1 MTLWLTRAGSHGEGE
16 TLALEKNLAVIGW
29 EGMPDLTTLPDR
41 ESLKVALAEA
51 YPDSSPGKLSNWAG
65 QLHTFARQIQT
76 GDLVALPL
84 KSRSAVVIGRV
95 EGDYQYRTDLGPQFQ
110 HVRPVTWLKEF
121 ARTEF
126 DQDLLYS
133 LGAFMTV
140 CQIKRGD
147 AEARVNAMLKGTKP
161 PTPSPITTPTDED
174 APQEVDLEQYG
185 RDQISAYILQ
195 RFKGHG
201 MARLLEGILKAQGYT
216 VYRSPEGAD
225 GGIDLLAGQGVL
237 GFGSPRLGVQVKSSE
252 GPADVKVVREL
263 QGVLRDFGA
272 DQGLFLSW
280 GGFNKSAYAEARK
293 RFFNIRLWD
302 AKDFVDAL
310 LSVYDQLDP
319 ELQAEL
325 PLKRVWTLV
334 SETQDG

>member
-1 MTLWLTRAGSHGEGE
+1 MTLWLTRAGRFGEGE
-16 TLALEKNLAVIGW
+16 TLALDKSVAVIGW
-29 EGMPDLTTLPDR
+29 EELPDLAAYPDR
-41 ESLKVALAEA
+41 ESLKAAIA
-51 YPDSSPGKLSNWAG
+51 AQYPDRSTGAVTNWAG
-65 QLHTFARQIQT
+65 QLWTFVHQINE

-84 KSRSAVVIGRV
+84 KSRSVIAVGRV
-95 EGDYQYRTDLGPQFQ
+95 EGPYAYRTDLGDKFH
-110 HVRPVTWLKEF
+110 HVRPVKWLKEIP
-121 ARTEF
+121 RTEF

-147 AEARVNAMLKGTKP
+147 AEARVKAMLAGTKA
-161 PTPSPITTPTDED
+161 PTPPLDPTPTDTD
-174 APQEVDLEQYG
+174 TPQEVDLEEYG
-185 RDQISAYILQ
+185 RDQISAHILQ

-216 VYRSPEGAD
+216 VHRSPEGAD

-237 GFGSPRLGVQVKSSE
+237 GFDPPRLGVQVKSSE

-263 QGVLRDFGA
+263 QGVLKDFGA

-280 GGFNKSAYAEARK
+280 GGFNKAAYAEARK

-302 AKDFVDAL
+302 ARDLVDAL

-334 SETQDG
+334 SEKQDG

>member
-1 MTLWLTRAGSHGEGE
+1 MALWLTRAGRFGEGE
-16 TLALEKNLAVIGW
+16 TLALDKSLAVIGW
-29 EGMPDLTTLPDR
+29 EQMPDLNAYPDR
-41 ESLKVALAEA
+41 ESLKAGVAAH
-51 YPDSSPGKLSNWAG
+51 YPDRSPGAVTNWAG
-65 QLHTFARQIQT
+65 QLWTFMHQIKK

-84 KSRSAVVIGRV
+84 KSRAVIVLGRV
-95 EGDYQYRTDLGPQFQ
+95 EGPYEYRTDLGDNFH
-110 HVRPVTWLKEF
+110 HVRPVKWLKEIP
-121 ARTEF
+121 RTEF

-140 CQIKRGD
+140 CQIKRGN
-147 AEARVNAMLKGTKP
+147 AEARVNAMLKGTKVPVTP
-161 PTPSPITTPTDED
+161 PGDSDNDDT
-174 APQEVDLEQYG
+174 PQEVDLEQYG

-195 RFKGHG
+195 RFKGHD

-237 GFGSPRLGVQVKSSE
+237 GFDPPRLGVQVKSSE
-252 GPADVKVVREL
+252 GPADAKVVREL
-263 QGVLRDFGA
+263 QGVLKDFGA
-272 DQGLFLSW
+272 ELGLFLSW
-280 GGFNKSAYAEARK
+280 GGFNKAAYAEARK
-293 RFFNIRLWD
+293 RFFHIRLWD

-334 SETQDG
+334 SEKQDA